1 MRIQWGKLGGLL
13 GLAYCLAGLFLIFL
27 GWNGAAS
34 YDREPAQ
41 IPYLVSGGLGGLAL
55 VIIGASL
62 LIVQSQRE
70 DRAALQASVEELRD
84 ALERAGGAVAG
95 TGLSTAAAAAS
106 SAEATGEV
114 VAGPSAYHRPDCQL
128 VEGQRGLA
136 AMTLAAAVSRGLDPC
151 RVCSPA

>member
-1 MRIQWGKLGGLL
+1 MKIQWGKLGGLL
-13 GLAYCLAGLFLIFL
+13 GLGYCVAGLFLIFL

-41 IPYLVSGGLGGLAL
+41 IPYLVSGGIGGLAL

-70 DRAALQASVEELRD
+70 DRAALQASIEELRD
-84 ALERAGGAVAG
+84 VVERVSGAAAE
-95 TGLSTAAAAAS
+95 TGPSTAAAAS